1 MPKTKTKK
9 LAPVKKPKTASKKKE
24 AVLVKIESEEPK
36 KTIVAANKK
45 SDYLYA
51 TGRRKRS
58 IARVR
63 FLKKGEGEI
72 TVNDKPYQNYFNY
85 FVYQNI
91 INEPLL
97 LTNTQ
102 KQGAYS
108 IKVTGGGVRG
118 QADAISLG
126 ISRILVQ
133 LDPNC
138 RPLLK
143 TQKLL
148 TRDSRVK
155 ERKKYGLKKARRAPQ
170 WQKR

>member
-1 MPKTKTKK
+1 
-9 LAPVKKPKTASKKKE
+9 
-24 AVLVKIESEEPK
+24 
-36 KTIVAANKK
+36 
-45 SDYLYA
+45 
-51 TGRRKRS
+51 
-58 IARVR
+58 VR

-97 LTNTQ
+97 LTNSQ

-138 RPLLK
+138 RALLK

-148 TRDSRVK
+148 TRDSRIK

>member
-1 MPKTKTKK
+1 MPKSKTKK
-9 LAPVKKPKTASKKKE
+9 SAPVKKLKSTSKKKK
-24 AVLVKIESEEPK
+24 AALINIEREEIK
-36 KTIVAANKK
+36 KTSIVANKK
-45 SDYLYA
+45 SEYLYA

-63 FLKKGEGEI
+63 FLKNGDGVI
-72 TVNDKPYQNYFNY
+72 TVNNKPYQNYFNY

-91 INEPLL
+91 INKPLL
-97 LTNTQ
+97 LTNSQ
-102 KQGAYS
+102 KQGTYN

-118 QADAISLG
+118 QAEAISLG

-133 LDPNC
+133 LDPNYK
-138 RPLLK
+138 PLLK

-148 TRDSRVK
+148 TRDSRIK